1 MSDAQE
7 IFRRVIDAGLYH
19 GGAMG
24 SREFMC
30 HALEQAWRCEIIDR
44 DEHDLAK
51 QEIEDCIKRSG
62 VGCISMGTMIK
73 NTLSDMYRTDGNY
86 TDIYYHWNEYR
97 PF

>member
-19 GGAMG
+19 GDAMG

-30 HALEQAWRCEIIDR
+30 HALGHACRYGIIDR
-44 DEHDLAK
+44 DEYDLAK
-51 QEIEDCIKRSG
+51 QEIEDCIDRSG
-62 VGCISMGTMIK
+62 ADCISMGTMMK
-73 NTLSDMYRTDGNY
+73 MRLPDMYRNDGNY
-86 TDIYYHWNEYR
+86 THIYYHWNEHR